1 MQPGQHIPD
10 APVEVSQIA
19 ACLEDAVET
28 LLVNGM
34 LLAEAD
40 LAALYDE
47 PHGLSVCNGAIA
59 IHCIHRVKELV
70 ADLVGLVEIL
80 DELVEDGTDLA
91 IVNLDSGEAG
101 YEIQPCPRGVQS

>member
-10 APVEVSQIA
+10 APVEVSQIG
-19 ACLEDAVET
+19 ACLENAVET
-28 LLVNGM
+28 LLVDGV

-40 LAALYDE
+40 LAPFNDE
-47 PHGLSVCNGAIA
+47 PHGLSVCDGAVA
-59 IHCIHRVKELV
+59 IHCVHRVKEFV
-70 ADLVGLVEIL
+70 ANLVGVVEIL
-80 DELVEDGTDLA
+80 DELIEDGTDLA